1 MDLIMYSEVEFLL
14 AEAAQR
20 GGFSVSDPE
29 THYKNGIIASMNR
42 WGVTDGANGF
52 SFANYYA
59 NAKVNYSA
67 ASNKLERIMD
77 QKWISSWLTVES
89 WFDYRRTGLP
99 ALVTGPVT
107 QYGPAIPLRFL
118 YPVPSQDPKY
128 LVNYNAAVAKLVST
142 SYVPTGQSKDHN
154 YSKIWVLQGTG
165 KPY

>member
-14 AEAAQR
+14 AEAAAR

-29 THYKNGIIASMNR
+29 THYKNGIIASLSR
-42 WGVTDGANGF
+42 WGITDGSNGF
-52 SFANYYA
+52 NFTNYY
-59 NAKVNYSA
+59 NNPKVSYTA

-77 QKWISSWLTVES
+77 QKWISLWLYAES
-89 WFDYRRTGLP
+89 WFDYRRTGYP

-107 QYGPAIPLRFL
+107 QYGPAIPLRFM

-128 LVNYNAAVAKLVST
+128 LVNYNEGVAKLVPT
-142 SYVPTGQSKDHN
+142 SFVPTGQSKDHN
-154 YSKIWVLQGTG
+154 YSKIWVIQGTG